1 MPEKCGGLYVRGI
14 GGFLILRWGMLC
26 SESVSLWA
34 RLAAGMDKI
43 DLFGVRR
50 LDVGKDS
57 VAQLRSARDAQ
68 RTLRVKNGAIA

>member
-1 MPEKCGGLYVRGI
+1 
-14 GGFLILRWGMLC
+14 MLC

-50 LDVGKDS
+50 LDVCKDS
-57 VAQLRSARDAQ
+57 TAPFRSARDAQ
-68 RTLRVKNGAIA
+68 RTLRVKDGAIA